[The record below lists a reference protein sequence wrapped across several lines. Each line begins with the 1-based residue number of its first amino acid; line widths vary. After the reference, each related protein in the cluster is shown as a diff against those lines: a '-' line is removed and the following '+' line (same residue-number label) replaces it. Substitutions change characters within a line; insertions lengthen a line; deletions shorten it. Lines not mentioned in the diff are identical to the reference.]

1 MKLVRI
7 SGAAIAAALAVPA
20 LAAAAPIST
29 VLRVEGGSANI
40 LSERSV
46 IVDDAVG
53 ATVVVNDTT
62 DADTITV
69 PAASATAQL
78 ATATKAAGLSLG
90 FSIFTFPPSPPSSFI
105 TRIGAEASPPTFD
118 PAFRVKVNNVAASV
132 GADAITLKAGD
143 VVTWAFLPFAQSSAR
158 ELDLTVPG
166 DKFSQG
172 QTFTV
177 SVRSFDDAGAGIAA
191 AGATIRYGDQTLI
204 ADTSGRV
211 TLLATGVGVKQVSAT
226 RSGEVRSQVR
236 NVCSFTDDPT
246 VCDLPAIPAPI
257 VRPGTFDTV
266 APGSVIASP
275 ISGRRYATLRSLRGS
290 AGPDRSDIANVE
302 VAVARRVG
310 TQCRFVGPKGGF
322 TAARS
327 CTNRLFIPA
336 KSSGGRWFLQLAKP
350 LPAGKYRAW
359 SRAVDGAGNRESV
372 GITTV
377 NAISFT
383 VLPRRSSR

>member
-1 MKLVRI
+1 MKLDRA

-29 VLRVEGGSANI
+29 VIRVEGGSANI

-46 IVDDAVG
+46 TVDDAAG
-53 ATVVVNDTT
+53 ATVVVKDTT

-78 ATATKAAGLSLG
+78 ATATKTAGIPLG

-105 TRIGAEASPPTFD
+105 TRIGGDASPPALD
-118 PAFRVKVNNVAASV
+118 PAFRVKVNNVTAAV

-166 DKFSQG
+166 DKFPQG

-177 SVRSFDDAGAGIAA
+177 SVRSFDDAGAGIPA
-191 AGATIRYGDQTLI
+191 AGATIRYGEQTFT

-226 RSGEVRSQVR
+226 RPGEVRSQVR
-236 NVCSFTDDPT
+236 GVCAFTDDPT
-246 VCDLPAIPAPI
+246 VCDLPAIPAPV
-257 VRPGTFDTV
+257 VRPGTFDAV
-266 APGSVIASP
+266 APGSAITSP
-275 ISGRRYATLRSLRGS
+275 ISGRRYASLRSVRGS
-290 AGPDRSDIANVE
+290 AGPDRSDIASVE

-310 TQCRFVGPKGGF
+310 TQCRFAGPRGGF
-322 TAARS
+322 AAARS
-327 CTNRLFIPA
+327 CIDRRFIPA
-336 KSSGGRWFLQLAKP
+336 KSSGGRWFLQLARA
-350 LPAGKYRAW
+350 LPPGKYRAW

-372 GITTV
+372 GIATV

-383 VLPRRSSR
+383 VVPKRTSR

>member
-1 MKLVRI
+1 MKPVRM
-7 SGAAIAAALAVPA
+7 SGAAIAAALAIPA

-29 VLRVEGGSANI
+29 VIRVEGGSANI

-46 IVDDAVG
+46 IVDDTTG

-78 ATATKAAGLSLG
+78 AKATQEAGLPLG
-90 FSIFTFPPSPPSSFI
+90 FSIFTFPPSPQSSFV
-105 TRIGAEASPPTFD
+105 TRIGTEASPATLD
-118 PAFRVKVNNVAASV
+118 PAFRVKVNNVTSMV
-132 GADAITLKAGD
+132 GADSVTLHAGD
-143 VVTWAFLPFAQSSAR
+143 VVTWSFLPFAQSSAR

-177 SVRSFDDAGAGIAA
+177 SVRSFDDAGVGIPA
-191 AGATIRYGDQTLI
+191 AGAAIRYGEQTFT
-204 ADTSGRV
+204 ADTGGRV

-226 RSGEVRSQVR
+226 RAGEVRSQVR
-236 NVCSFTDDPT
+236 SVCSFTDDPT
-246 VCDLPAIPAPI
+246 ICALPAIPPPI

-266 APGSVIASP
+266 APGSAIASP
-275 ISGRRYATLRSLRGS
+275 ISGRKYTSLRTLRGS
-290 AGPDRSDIANVE
+290 AGPDRSDIASVD

-327 CTNRLFIPA
+327 CINRLFMPA
-336 KSSGGRWFLQLAKP
+336 TSSGGRWSLRLAKA

-383 VLPRRSSR
+383 VLPRRSPR

>member
-1 MKLVRI
+1 MRTVRL

-29 VLRVEGGSANI
+29 VIRVEGASANI

-46 IVDDAVG
+46 VVDDAAG
-53 ATVVVNDTT
+53 ATVVVSDTT

-78 ATATKAAGLSLG
+78 AAATKAAGLPLG

-105 TRIGAEASPPTFD
+105 TRIGAEASPPTLD
-118 PAFRVKVNNVAASV
+118 PAFRVKVNNVTAAV
-132 GADAITLKAGD
+132 GADAITLRAGD

-158 ELDLTVPG
+158 ELDLAVPG
-166 DKFSQG
+166 DKFPQG

-177 SVRSFDDAGAGIAA
+177 SVRSFDDAGTGIPA
-191 AGATIRYGDQTLI
+191 AGATVRYGDQTAT
-204 ADTSGRV
+204 ADTGGRV

-226 RSGEVRSQVR
+226 RPGEVRSQVR

-246 VCDLPAIPAPI
+246 VCDLPAVPAPA
-257 VRPGTFDTV
+257 VRPGAFDTV
-266 APGSVIASP
+266 APGSVITSP
-275 ISGRRYATLRSLRGS
+275 VSGRRYTGIRSLRGT
-290 AGPDRSDIANVE
+290 AGPDRSDIAAVE
-302 VAVARRVG
+302 VSVARRVG

-327 CTNRLFIPA
+327 CVTRLFIPA
-336 KSSGGRWFLQLAKP
+336 RSSGGRWFLP
-350 LPAGKYRAW
+350 LSKALPSGKYRAW
-359 SRAVDGAGNRESV
+359 SRALDGAGNRESV
-372 GITTV
+372 GITTI

-383 VLPRRSSR
+383 VLPGRSSR